1 MIEYTIWYAFNI
13 CRLVYRKLLV
23 YVGDFIDI
31 CLDLQGESFDMNCF
45 LFSTIT
51 SQMVNLQWKL

>member
-1 MIEYTIWYAFNI
+1 
-13 CRLVYRKLLV
+13 VYRKLLV